1 MKYILLFLVFVGIG
15 MAAIIWY
22 PKQTIT
28 PAPTSTNPTTIPP
41 FSIQEPPSNALQ
53 GTMRDM
59 DGDVLLQSR
68 TATEPALLTSPV
80 PVRQGELIRTA
91 ENGSVTVLFPGACS
105 IDIGTDAIVDI
116 IQTLP
121 GHIVFRQ
128 DQGTVLYNAA
138 PDCPLSVRTR
148 RLLTVIREGTIAVNL
163 SADSDLVSIRVRKGV
178 AEVAYN
184 DVNNVSTVIPVR
196 EGERFLFD
204 NGERQGEV
212 VRN

>member
-1 MKYILLFLVFVGIG
+1 
-15 MAAIIWY
+15 
-22 PKQTIT
+22 
-28 PAPTSTNPTTIPP
+28 
-41 FSIQEPPSNALQ
+41 
-53 GTMRDM
+53 M

-68 TATEPALLTSPV
+68 TATEPAPLTSPV

-105 IDIGTDAIVDI
+105 IDIGTDAIVDV

-138 PDCPLSVRTR
+138 PKCPLSVRTR
-148 RLLTVIREGTIAVNL
+148 RLLTVIQEGTIAVNL
-163 SADSDLVSIRVRKGV
+163 SADSDVISIRVRKGV

-184 DVNNVSTVIPVR
+184 DVDNVSTVIPVR

-212 VRN
+212 VPN